1 VYGPRQIPE
10 LEGGVVA
17 IFLDRLARGEE
28 CQIFGDGTIV
38 RDFVHVS
45 DVAAAFLRA
54 AETGTGTYN
63 VGTGVAT
70 SILDLYRL
78 CAQAAGVDRDPSFAA
93 PRPGDLQRSVID
105 ASRAE
110 RELDWRAAT
119 SLADGL
125 ARTWTP
131 AE

>member
-1 VYGPRQIPE
+1 MPA

-17 IFLDRLARGEE
+17 IFLDRLGRGETAE
-28 CQIFGDGTIV
+28 IFGNGSYV

-45 DVAAAFLRA
+45 DVAAAFLLA

-78 CAQAAGVDRDPSFAA
+78 CAAAASVDREPTFGP
-93 PRPGDLQRSVID
+93 PRPGDLRRSVID

-110 RELDWRAAT
+110 RDLGWRVGT
-119 SLADGL
+119 PLADGL
-125 ARTWTP
+125 ARTWAATS
-131 AE
+131 A

>member
-1 VYGPRQIPE
+1 
-10 LEGGVVA
+10 
-17 IFLDRLARGEE
+17 
-28 CQIFGDGTIV
+28 V

-78 CAQAAGVDRDPSFAA
+78 CARAAGVDGEPNFAA
-93 PRPGDLQRSVID
+93 PRPGDLRRSVID
-105 ASRAE
+105 ASRAG
-110 RELDWRAAT
+110 RDLGWTADTTLD
-119 SLADGL
+119 DGL
-125 ARTWTP
+125 ARTWDAVQP
-131 AE
+131 A